1 MLSLT
6 RNGKPDAEVMD
17 NLVYNYE
24 NEEGVLMSNKLL
36 YIDDDPVVNPD
47 YDDIRD
53 QSVGNYAYDAVG
65 NLTQDESEDIA
76 SISYSMSN
84 KVVQIN
90 RNSTSEKQNIKYSY
104 DAMGNRVMKKTWYPN
119 GGTLPVYEK
128 TWYVRDAQGNIMATY
143 TWEGS
148 NSPELQQQYIYGS
161 QRLGYVDR
169 EGLPIP
175 ENIMHAI
182 GLKKYEL
189 SNHLGNVLVTIS
201 DRPVSVVDE
210 SNTFIEGY
218 TAEIV
223 SAGDY
228 YPGGSLMPGRNYS
241 PDNYRFGYQGSEK
254 SDEIAGVSGAH
265 ITTFFRENDT
275 RILRWWSVDP
285 KATAFE
291 SPYMSMGGNPIWLND
306 PLGDLAWKAEVDE
319 NGNTEY
325 IAEKGDDFGTFMEQY
340 NVTFEEASQIFHLNN
355 FKVSSYDELSPNI
368 EVGDRICGV
377 GYLSLNLK
385 KENGGWFERDY
396 WSKKTQQRAIDHIDY
411 TIKYAKANNVN
422 GIPINKVFN
431 YDKED
436 VAGFWGGTGVSFL
449 GTLNNVPVHMNL
461 SLVETGIM
469 SPYVGYSDDRDGNAF
484 GKSERT
490 TFFEYR
496 STYGDLPVLR
506 LTTKSEFG
514 DILSKYLYE

>member
-1 MLSLT
+1 MT

-53 QSVGNYAYDAVG
+53 QSVGNYGYDAVG

-218 TAEIV
+218 TADIV

-254 SDEIAGVSGAH
+254 DDEIAGVSGAH

-285 KATAFE
+285 KTNLTPWE
-291 SPYMSMGGNPIWLND
+291 SPYMSMGGNPIWFND
-306 PLGDLAWKAEVDE
+306 PKGDLRDWWKNNSTGE
-319 NGNTEY
+319 
-325 IAEKGDDFGTFMEQY
+325 AEKIDHRKLWHKNEMAKKGYSYLGEYQTDLFGALDEPVYFNTIEIFNADQDLWIAGHNLGGRYGSMGGGEHGLKQASEFMNDFGTALLLTPAALIGEGFIIMSVLIDTGLDYKNKSITEATENLLIRGATIGIGKAIGGQTEKHIK
-340 NVTFEEASQIFHLNN
+340 NTFG
-355 FKVSSYDELSPNI
+355 KRV
-368 EVGDRICGV
+368 
-377 GYLSLNLK
+377 
-385 KENGGWFERDY
+385 
-396 WSKKTQQRAIDHIDY
+396 ID
-411 TIKYAKANNVN
+411 A
-422 GIPINKVFN
+422 
-431 YDKED
+431 
-436 VAGFWGGTGVSFL
+436 GVSK
-449 GTLNNVPVHMNL
+449 
-461 SLVETGIM
+461 SL
-469 SPYVGYSDDRDGNAF
+469 DDVKDKAIEKTEEINE
-484 GKSERT
+484 KDE
-490 TFFEYR
+490 
-496 STYGDLPVLR
+496 
-506 LTTKSEFG
+506 
-514 DILSKYLYE
+514 